1 MDSTD
6 IPTEIPGPK
15 YPEGT
20 LEYEAYR
27 EELAI
32 ELARFAAGEPPYYAT
47 RPAPP
52 VPLVDNAPYQA
63 TTSYNERIVV
73 FYKPI
78 DGHRANHP
86 WVGEDEARHRVD
98 ALTDIRPAVVI
109 DPQVALHQV
118 AAMLAMGNPTA
129 QEIMSALTMG
139 GRS

>member
-1 MDSTD
+1 M
-6 IPTEIPGPK
+6 
-15 YPEGT
+15 
-20 LEYEAYR
+20 
-27 EELAI
+27 
-32 ELARFAAGEPPYYAT
+32 
-47 RPAPP
+47 
-52 VPLVDNAPYQA
+52 
-63 TTSYNERIVV
+63 TTADGRRIVA

-78 DGHRANHP
+78 DGIRARHP

-129 QEIMSALTMG
+129 QEIMSALTTG